1 MQYGFFS
8 SKSEGFRRNIYCLKF
23 LQPYCN
29 RIHIASNNYCCLSG
43 LQLGVAFYCYPLGCK
58 ARRVNPLNSPKGR
71 IAGRSRRVT
80 MLEYHVYFFQS
91 RAWLHTHHT
100 RRRSRRYRLMSDT
113 NMLTPVVSI
122 GHKPKLHTH
131 FYVHADT
138 CDIRNTT

>member
-8 SKSEGFRRNIYCLKF
+8 SKSEGFRRNIYCLKI
-23 LQPYCN
+23 LRQYCN

-43 LQLGVAFYCYPLGCK
+43 LQLEVAFYCYLLGCK
-58 ARRVNPLNSPKGR
+58 ARSVNPLNSPEGI

-80 MLEYHVYFFQS
+80 LLEYHVYYFQS
-91 RAWLHTHHT
+91 RACLHTHHT
-100 RRRSRRYRLMSDT
+100 RHRRYHLMSDT
-113 NMLTPVVSI
+113 NMLTPVTSI
-122 GHKPKLHTH
+122 GHKPMLQTH